1 MAVFVLMAGGTGG
14 HLFPAMALA
23 EELRR
28 RGHHIH
34 LMTDHRVESYGGDFP
49 AQEIHVVPSAT
60 PSLKN
65 PVKFVLG
72 GFRILWGIGVA
83 WVKLGQI
90 RPDAVVG
97 FGGYPVFPP
106 FLAAF
111 LRGIPGLLHEQNA
124 VMGRA
129 NRALARFAKVIATSF
144 ADIRFAEPYKDKI
157 ILTGNPVRDRVRELA
172 AEITYT
178 PPRENGPLR
187 LLVFG
192 GSQGARAFSDLVP
205 PAIVHLPEPLRK
217 RLEIVQQCRPED
229 LERVATTYGVLKI
242 NVTLEGFFSD
252 LPERMI
258 GSHLVIC
265 RSGASSVTEIGV
277 LGVPAIF
284 IPLPGSID
292 ADQKANAA
300 TFEREGAGWLVEQA
314 NISPQSLANRL
325 EELFN
330 APDRLRAAALAAK
343 AQGRPEAVVKLAD
356 LAETIAA
363 ARRDTDSGGISK

>member
-1 MAVFVLMAGGTGG
+1 MSLFVLMAGGTGG

-23 EELRR
+23 EELHR
-28 RGHHIH
+28 RGHTVH

-49 AQEIHVVPSAT
+49 AAEIHIVPSAT
-60 PSLKN
+60 PSLQN
-65 PVKFVLG
+65 PIKFVLAG
-72 GFRILWGIGVA
+72 IRIVWGIAVA
-83 WVKLGQI
+83 WLKLGRI

-106 FLAAF
+106 FLAAA

-129 NRALARFAKVIATSF
+129 NRALARFARAIATSF
-144 ADIRFAEPYKDKI
+144 AAPRFGEAYKDKI
-157 ILTGNPVRDRVRELA
+157 TLTGNPVRDKVRELA
-172 AEITYT
+172 EQITFA
-178 PPRENGPLR
+178 PPGEKGPLR

-205 PAIVHLPEPLRK
+205 PAIVHLPEALRK
-217 RLEIVQQCRPED
+217 RLAVVQQCRPED
-229 LERVATTYGVLKI
+229 LERVAMTYGALKV
-242 NVTLEGFFSD
+242 NVTLESFFSD

-258 GSHLVIC
+258 ASHLIIC
-265 RSGASSVTEIGV
+265 RSGASSVAEIGV

-314 NISPQSLANRL
+314 NISPQSLAIRL
-325 EELFN
+325 EELFK
-330 APDRLRAAALAAK
+330 APDRLRDAALNAK
-343 AQGRPEAVVKLAD
+343 AQGRPDAVVKLAD
-356 LAETIAA
+356 LAETIVT
-363 ARRDTDSGGISK
+363 ARRETDSGGIHK